1 MLRISFLFSKKAASS
16 AAFSVSNNPP
26 LNGWFTVAN
35 FVLETSVQQP
45 ELNHLTK
52 KSAMKKQSILIATM
66 PMDGHFSPLTSLAKH
81 LSELGHD
88 VRWYVGGHYG
98 EKVAKLGLRHYPF
111 VKAQTLNQENL
122 EAIFPERSK
131 MKGTVARLRFDINQ
145 VFLLRG
151 PEFVEDL
158 TMIYQEWPYDLLIH
172 DVLFT
177 GGSLIRELLPVRSV
191 AVGVVPLGESDQN
204 LPPSG
209 LGKVPA
215 TGWLQRQYQH
225 LLRFLVQRVLFKPC
239 HDLYNR
245 IRIQHGLRPT
255 KVFLFDYAV
264 RSADLYLQ
272 SGVPSF
278 EFPRQRISP
287 NVRFV
292 GAMLPYS
299 KGLKQ
304 HFEHADKA
312 LEARR
317 VVLVTQGTVEKDVEK
332 ILVPTLEAFADDPG
346 TLVIATTGG
355 SQTQA
360 LRDRFPQAHFI
371 IEDFIDFNSVMPYA
385 SVYVTNGGYGGVM
398 LGLQHNLPI
407 VAAGVHEGK
416 NEIAARIGYCKVG
429 VNLKTETPK
438 SGQIRQAVERV
449 LTDLTYRQ
457 NIRKLSREF
466 ATYNANEL
474 SLKHIQALVEMQR
487 ERTLPTSE
495 TVLFTE

>member
-1 MLRISFLFSKKAASS
+1 
-16 AAFSVSNNPP
+16 
-26 LNGWFTVAN
+26 
-35 FVLETSVQQP
+35 
-45 ELNHLTK
+45 
-52 KSAMKKQSILIATM
+52 MKKQRILFATM

-81 LSELGHD
+81 LNELGHD

-98 EKVAKLGLRHYPF
+98 EKVKKLGLKHYPF
-111 VKAQTLNQENL
+111 IKAQTVNQENL
-122 EAIFPERSK
+122 DLIFPGRK
-131 MKGTVARLRFDINQ
+131 RIQGTVARLRFDINE
-145 VFLLRG
+145 VFLLRA

-158 TMIYQEWPYDLLIH
+158 TDIYGEWPFDLIIH

-177 GGSLIRELLPVRSV
+177 GGSLIRELLPVKSV
-191 AVGVVPLGESDQN
+191 AVGVVPLAESDKN

-209 LGKVPA
+209 LGKIPA
-215 TGWLQRQYQH
+215 SGWLERQAHH
-225 LLRFLVQRVLFKPC
+225 LLRYLVQDILFKPC
-239 HDLYNR
+239 NDLHNQ
-245 IRIQHGLRPT
+245 IRLQHGLKPI
-255 KVFLFDYAV
+255 KGFLFDYAV

-292 GAMLPYS
+292 GAMLPYN
-299 KGLKQ
+299 KGPKH

-332 ILVPTLEAFADDPG
+332 ILVPTLEAFADDPH

-360 LRDRFPQAHFI
+360 LRDRFPQSHFI

-385 SVYVTNGGYGGVM
+385 NVYVTNGGYGGVM

-416 NEIAARIGYCKVG
+416 NEIAARVGYCGVG

-438 SGQIRQAVERV
+438 PRQIRRAIDQV
-449 LTDLTYRQ
+449 LNDVSYRQ
-457 NIRKLSREF
+457 NLRKLSREF
-466 ATYNANEL
+466 AGYHANEL
-474 SLKHIQALVEMQR
+474 ATHYIAELYSPCTTHEFVDSFMAEQTQLMG
-487 ERTLPTSE
+487 
-495 TVLFTE
+495 

>member
-1 MLRISFLFSKKAASS
+1 
-16 AAFSVSNNPP
+16 
-26 LNGWFTVAN
+26 
-35 FVLETSVQQP
+35 
-45 ELNHLTK
+45 
-52 KSAMKKQSILIATM
+52 MKKQNILFATM

-98 EKVAKLGLRHYPF
+98 EKVTRLGLHHYPF
-111 VKAQTLNQENL
+111 VKAQTVNQENL
-122 EAIFPERSK
+122 DRLFPNRSK
-131 MKGTVARLRFDINQ
+131 IRGAVARLRFDINQ

-158 TMIYQEWPYDLLIH
+158 TAIYAEWPFDLMVH
-172 DVLFT
+172 DVTFM
-177 GGSLIRELLPVRSV
+177 GGSLIRELLPVKTV
-191 AVGVVPLGESDQN
+191 AVGVVPLAESDRN

-209 LGKVPA
+209 LGKIPA
-215 TGWLQRQYQH
+215 TGWFERQAQH
-225 LLRFLVQRVLFKPC
+225 MLRYLVQDIMFKPC
-239 HDLYNR
+239 NDLHNQ
-245 IRIQHGLRPT
+245 IRRQHGLPA
-255 KVFLFDYAV
+255 VNGFLFDYAV

-278 EFPRQRISP
+278 EFPRHRISP

-299 KGLKQ
+299 RGRKQ
-304 HFEHADKA
+304 HFEHTDKA

-332 ILVPTLEAFADDPG
+332 ILVPTLKAFADDPN
-346 TLVIATTGG
+346 TMVVATTGG
-355 SQTQA
+355 SQTQE
-360 LRDRFPQAHFI
+360 LRARFPQEHFI
-371 IEDFIDFNSVMPYA
+371 IEDFIDFHSVMPYA
-385 SVYVTNGGYGGVM
+385 HVYVTNGGYGGVM

-438 SGQIRQAVERV
+438 PGQIRNAVERV
-449 LTDLTYRQ
+449 LTDASYRQ
-457 NIRKLSREF
+457 NIRRMSREF
-466 ATYNANEL
+466 DAYHANQLAAQYIHELVSQGTTPHESDLSFANEQPL
-474 SLKHIQALVEMQR
+474 R
-487 ERTLPTSE
+487 
-495 TVLFTE
+495 